1 MTDHIISISGRPGLY
16 KLVKQGRG
24 MLIVES
30 IGEGKSRFTVGTYD
44 RVASLNDISIYC
56 EDDDRP
62 LFDVFASIKAHEN
75 GAKLSFNPRKVSASE
90 LHDYLAAVLPDYDRD
105 RVHDSD
111 IRKLLVWYNIL
122 VEGGVTDFGT
132 EKPADAEALA
142 EGDAPGEKK
151 N

>member
-44 RVASLNDISIYC
+44 RVVSLNDISIYC

-62 LFDVFASIKAHEN
+62 LFDVFDSIKAHEN
-75 GAKLSFNPRKVSASE
+75 GAN
-90 LHDYLAAVLPDYDRD
+90 DRD